1 MPSSATL
8 GLALFTAAVAAQS
21 GVQLITAV
29 GLATQCLPYTAQPTF
44 PPAPVV
50 INNGNTI
57 NVNIVAPSCNVCGC
71 QGDGCTAI
79 NVYQTTYQNFNSIGS
94 LTQQVY
100 VVTATYP
107 GVSPTG
113 APSVVSLPCPLGF
126 TTTVQTC
133 TAGPTPTS
141 ALLTVPVTTCP
152 FVTGLSAPSTV
163 PAGVSVSSYAFCP
176 TVPAAAATTAP
187 AAPVAPVVVPAVSAP
202 PAAPAVP
209 VAPAAPGAAS
219 AVPAVPAAP
228 AAPAA
233 AGAASAVPAVPAAPA
248 APAAAGAA
256 SAVPAAPAAPAAAA
270 GGSASGSSAAG
281 AAPAAPAA
289 PAGGSVSSAAAVGVS
304 PAATVPGSSPAAV
317 TPVAPASTTYVKSA
331 ATRPVVSVVVGCAF
345 GLVLSLAATL

>member
-21 GVQLITAV
+21 GVQLVTAV
-29 GLATQCLPYTAQPTF
+29 GLATQCLPYPSQPTF
-44 PPAPVV
+44 PAPVV
-50 INNGNTI
+50 NNNGNTI

-71 QGDGCTAI
+71 QGDYCTAI

-107 GVSPTG
+107 GVSPSG
-113 APSVVSLPCPLGF
+113 SPSVVSLPCPLGF
-126 TTTVQTC
+126 TTTYSTC

-141 ALLTVPVTTCP
+141 AIVTVPVTTCP

-163 PAGVSVSSYAFCP
+163 PAGSSVPAYTFCP
-176 TVPAAAATTAP
+176 TTAP
-187 AAPVAPVVVPAVSAP
+187 AVAPTAP

-209 VAPAAPGAAS
+209 AAAPP
-219 AVPAVPAAP
+219 PAVSAAGAQPAAP

-233 AGAASAVPAVPAAPA
+233 APPAAVSAAGAQPAAPA
-248 APAAAGAA
+248 APAAAPPVAVSAAGAQ
-256 SAVPAAPAAPAAAA
+256 PAAPAAPAAAPPA
-270 GGSASGSSAAG
+270 AVSAAG
-281 AAPAAPAA
+281 AQPAVPAASGASAAGAQPAAP
-289 PAGGSVSSAAAVGVS
+289 S
-304 PAATVPGSSPAAV
+304 AATVAGSSPAAV
-317 TPVAPASTTYVKSA
+317 TPASPAGTTYVTSA
-331 ATRPVVSVVVGCAF
+331 ATRPIVSAIVGAAF